1 MKGFL
6 KGFIVFLVYAT
17 LCVVL
22 ISYTNNDSLIN
33 DAAARSS
40 ESNEILERQEFTDAS
55 FEDSTTM
62 GIVNSENLDGL
73 VGDKEN
79 IDLLNNSIEEP
90 IASQEIQEID
100 EPVSVHIAPTL
111 FNISLP
117 NGTGLIQCNAFAKV
131 FKDQARVKI
140 PYACREYGI
149 SIKSFLEKNPRTTLK
164 ITGYTDPSEPSNT
177 GTSRSEY
184 LKKLLTNIGIS
195 SDRIIATSAVHQLD
209 FKSGSAN
216 SGVEMEINGSIDN
229 GNLSVPSKPTETN
242 ETNKEDKNTSK
253 SLASKKFTTGFQG
266 NYFYGHQKFTA
277 YTSTIKSILDNNPE
291 SSVYAYSYTESNNDP
306 KDSFTISRDNASTVR
321 KILLQSGI
329 PANKIK
335 SIARGQ
341 EKTGTSGT
349 NRCIIIV
356 IK

>member
-62 GIVNSENLDGL
+62 GTVNSENLEGL
-73 VGDKEN
+73 VGDKKN
-79 IDLLNNSIEEP
+79 IDLLNDRIEEP
-90 IASQEIQEID
+90 IASEEIQEID
-100 EPVSVHIAPTL
+100 EPVSVNIAPAL

-117 NGTGLIQCNAFAKV
+117 NGTGLIQCKAFAKV

-140 PYACREYGI
+140 PYACREYGV

-184 LKKLLTNIGIS
+184 LKKLLTNTGIS

-216 SGVEMEINGSIDN
+216 GGVEMEINGAIDN
-229 GNLSVPSKPTETN
+229 GNLSVPSKPN

-266 NYFYGHQKFTA
+266 NYFYGDQKFTA

-291 SSVYAYSYTESNNDP
+291 SSVYAYSYTEGSSDP
-306 KDSFTISRDNASTVR
+306 NESFAISRDNASTVR

-329 PANKIK
+329 AANRIK